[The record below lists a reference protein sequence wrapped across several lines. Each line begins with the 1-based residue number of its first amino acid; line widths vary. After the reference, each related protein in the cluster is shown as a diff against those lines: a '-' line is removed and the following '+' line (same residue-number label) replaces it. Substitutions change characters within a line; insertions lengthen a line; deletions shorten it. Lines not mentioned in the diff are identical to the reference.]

1 MGGKKPSRSEHN
13 TVKHPTGIPLTLS
26 SIPKV
31 EAAWGYGGTGYH
43 NSQCH
48 AVPQWG
54 PNMARLPERPAEVV
68 LRSEPELIIRLLERS
83 LKSLHYLFVLV
94 FFPKS
99 FPGRLAEEDRHVHL
113 VGVGASVGGRVR
125 ETFPLII

>member
-1 MGGKKPSRSEHN
+1 M
-13 TVKHPTGIPLTLS
+13 S

-48 AVPQWG
+48 AAPQWG

-68 LRSEPELIIRLLERS
+68 LQSEPELIIRLLEHS
-83 LKSLHYLFVLV
+83 LKSLHYLFVL
-94 FFPKS
+94 FFRIFS
-99 FPGRLAEEDRHVHL
+99 GHLAEETATFTSWVSEHL
-113 VGVGASVGGRVR
+113 SGGASSRDV
-125 ETFPLII
+125 PANYLASL